1 MASAPDPSREIFFER
16 PLDSPP
22 EELQALSLTSVV
34 TTRWDNV
41 PSPEAATHGRAPQ
54 TQRQHKMP
62 TICLRGLH
70 FIRRLVFVIGVLVGS
85 VVALGLMGVMGLLLL
100 PALLLGALVEG
111 VAKVLVYVNSNS
123 KLERTFLTSN
133 FLSNCFLTFRNLCTD
148 HFCSFCEISGHL
160 II

>member
-41 PSPEAATHGRAPQ
+41 PSPEGPKHGRAPQ

-111 VAKVLVYVNSNS
+111 GAKVLVYVYSNS

-133 FLSNCFLTFRNLCTD
+133 FLSNCFLTFRKLCTD
-148 HFCSFCEISGHL
+148 HFCIFLRNLGET
-160 II
+160 

>member
-22 EELQALSLTSVV
+22 KELDAVSP

-41 PSPEAATHGRAPQ
+41 PSPEGAKHGRAPQ

-111 VAKVLVYVNSNS
+111 VAKVLVYVYSNS

-148 HFCSFCEISGHL
+148 NFCSFCEISGNL
-160 II
+160 RA